1 MKLDSIQ
8 QALRSSGIDA
18 WLFYDFHRRDAIAYR
33 VLGLRTHGMA
43 TRRWYYLVPAQGEPI
58 KLVHRIESGQ
68 LDSLPGER
76 RLYASWQ
83 EHSRLLEE
91 MLRSCRTVAMQYSPL
106 NQIPYISAVD
116 AGTIELI
123 RSFGKEVVS
132 SAPLVLQFESRWS
145 PAALASHL
153 KAGELVDGIVADTF
167 HEIGRRVAGSGSTD
181 EYSIQQ
187 FILERFEQAGL
198 TSNRK
203 RPIVAA
209 NRNTGDPHYEPTRE
223 RSSPIREGDFVLLD
237 VWAKL
242 NRTGAVY
249 YDVTWT
255 GFLGAEPPR
264 EIEKIFEIVKAARDS
279 AVARVVSACQRG
291 EQLHGWEVD
300 HAARNVITE
309 RGYAEF
315 FVHRTGHS
323 IGEEVHGNGTNI
335 DDLETHDDR
344 AIIPFTGFSIEP
356 GIYLPE
362 FGVRSEVNVY
372 VEEGSARVT
381 GRIQDRVVPIGG

>member
-1 MKLDSIQ
+1 
-8 QALRSSGIDA
+8 
-18 WLFYDFHRRDAIAYR
+18 
-33 VLGLRTHGMA
+33 
-43 TRRWYYLVPAQGEPI
+43 
-58 KLVHRIESGQ
+58 
-68 LDSLPGER
+68 
-76 RLYASWQ
+76 
-83 EHSRLLEE
+83 
-91 MLRSCRTVAMQYSPL
+91 
-106 NQIPYISAVD
+106 
-116 AGTIELI
+116 
-123 RSFGKEVVS
+123 
-132 SAPLVLQFESRWS
+132 VLQFESRWP

-153 KAGELVDGIVADTF
+153 KAGELIDGIVAETF
-167 HEIGRRVAGSGSTD
+167 QEIGRRVAESGSTD

-223 RSSPIREGDFVLLD
+223 HSSPIRDGDFVLLD

-242 NRTGAVY
+242 NRSGAVY

-255 GFLGAEPPR
+255 GFLGAEPPP
-264 EIEKIFEIVKAARDS
+264 EIKKIFDIVREARDS
-279 AVARVVSACQRG
+279 AVARVVTGCQGG

-300 HAARNVITE
+300 RAARNVITE

-344 AIIPFTGFSIEP
+344 EIIPYTAFSIEP

-372 VEEGSARVT
+372 VEEGNARVT
-381 GRIQDRVVPIGG
+381 GRIQERVVPIGD